1 MIKSKNQNLY
11 FYCFH
16 KFQPFL
22 SFWLFMSLS
31 LIPIHLFKNLSTV
44 HNFLP
49 CSLCNSFRSSIYLFF
64 LISMASLLFFL
75 LSLSL
80 SLFLLSQG
88 HMKQKNG
95 GQRHGGRLFRPEL
108 GLIGHF
114 SAHFCQNWP
123 ELALIGANLKTQK
136 KKKPTQHGHTVSSI
150 AHHTP
155 RRCTSGVG
163 AVALELHLCFLGS
176 DTYWTQ

>member
-1 MIKSKNQNLY
+1 
-11 FYCFH
+11 
-16 KFQPFL
+16 
-22 SFWLFMSLS
+22 MSLS

-75 LSLSL
+75 LSLSLSLSL

-136 KKKPTQHGHTVSSI
+136 KKKNRHSTDTRS
-150 AHHTP
+150 AALRTTHH
-155 RRCTSGVG
+155 VG
-163 AVALELHLCFLGS
+163 ARQVWVQWPWSCTCAF
-176 DTYWTQ
+176 